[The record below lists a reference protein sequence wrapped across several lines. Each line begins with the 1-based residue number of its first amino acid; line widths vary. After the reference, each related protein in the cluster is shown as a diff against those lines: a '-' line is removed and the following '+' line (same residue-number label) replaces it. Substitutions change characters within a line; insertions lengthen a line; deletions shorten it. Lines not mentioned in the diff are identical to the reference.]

1 MGIYKMT
8 CPTNTAL
15 LNSTTVT
22 DFYHAF
28 SFSTYSILCSYWSS
42 RFLLLQLYSTS
53 YYFWSGYLSE
63 SSLAW
68 SNNDDDNTQNKEFLE
83 KILCYINDKK
93 NIVNSKG
100 YLVPN
105 NCEIESI
112 ILYVCAKKDYY
123 STNKACECYGAYI
136 WPIDLREVSK

>member
-1 MGIYKMT
+1 MYICDSKIIKKISKKWNVSEEYLPWT
-8 CPTNTAL
+8 L
-15 LNSTTVT
+15 LVNIKNSDIKLVN
-22 DFYHAF
+22 FIH
-28 SFSTYSILCSYWSS
+28 SS
-42 RFLLLQLYSTS
+42 NFLVS
-53 YYFWSGYLSE
+53 
-63 SSLAW
+63 
-68 SNNDDDNTQNKEFLE
+68 DDDNTQNKEFLE

-136 WPIDLREVSK
+136 WPIDLKEVSK